1 VTSVRLSSRPGTVGV
16 FDASNAAQLAA
27 ADTWHWWFRGKA
39 ELVNAVLARWAP
51 STGLLVDVGAGSGGV
66 TSMVR
71 WRGRRVALEG
81 SPRLVTN
88 ARSRGL
94 DAVQAD
100 VLRLPFKAR
109 SASAVC
115 LLDVIEH
122 LRKPVASLAEARRV
136 VAGDGVVVVTV
147 PAHEWLWS
155 ATDEALG
162 HHRRYTMPALR
173 ADLAQAELHPLW
185 MSHAFSWCV
194 PPVWLVRR
202 AKRSSAVE
210 LGIEPS
216 RPAVTRTADALN
228 SVERTVLRRVPMPFG
243 TSIVTVARAL

>member
-1 VTSVRLSSRPGTVGV
+1 MTAVRLRSRPGAVSV
-16 FDASNAAQLAA
+16 FDAGNAAQLAA

-39 ELVNAVLARWAP
+39 ELVNAALARWAP
-51 STGLLVDVGAGSGGV
+51 SAGLLVDVGAGSGGV
-66 TSMVR
+66 TSMLR

-81 SPRLVTN
+81 SPPLVTS
-88 ARSRGL
+88 ACRRGL

-100 VLRLPFKAR
+100 VLQLPFKDR

-122 LRKPVASLAEARRV
+122 LREPVTSLIEARRV
-136 VAGDGVVVVTV
+136 IASHGVVVVTV

-155 ATDEALG
+155 GTDEALG

-173 ADLAQAELHPLW
+173 ADLAEAGLLPLW

-202 AKRSSAVE
+202 AKRSSSVE

-216 RPAVTRTADALN
+216 RPAVTWTADALN
-228 SVERTVLRRVPMPFG
+228 SVERTVLRRVAVPFG
-243 TSIVTVARAL
+243 TSIVTVARAI